1 MAQLRRLILVR
12 HGETV
17 DGSGE
22 RMIGAGDPALSEEG
36 RAQVRASGRA
46 LGGQVVECVV
56 TSTLRR
62 AWQAASALAPGQR
75 ILLER
80 DLREIDFGR
89 WEGKTLPEIEA
100 ADPAL
105 YKAWQEGAEG
115 FEYPGGELR
124 AEFRNRVERGVERI
138 EAAQVS
144 SALVVTHKGVIRTIA
159 ELLTGSPIDRSEPP
173 LGGVV
178 LLTRGTDGWYVG
190 QTSSDPPASDRIAVA
205 RSEP

>member
-17 DGSGE
+17 DGSAE

-36 RAQVRASGRA
+36 RAQIRASARS
-46 LGGQVVECVV
+46 LSGQVVERVV
-56 TSTLRR
+56 SSTLRR
-62 AWQAASALAPGQR
+62 AWQAARVMAPGQK
-75 ILLER
+75 IVLER

-105 YKAWQEGAEG
+105 YKTWQEGAEG

-124 AEFRNRVERGVERI
+124 AEFRGRVERALERLQ
-138 EAAQVS
+138 AAPIS
-144 SALVVTHKGVIRTIA
+144 SALLVTHKGVIRTVA
-159 ELLTGSPIDRSEPP
+159 EHLTGSPFDRSEPP

-178 LLTRGTDGWYVG
+178 LLTRGATGWYLG
-190 QTSSDPPASDRIAVA
+190 QTSSDPS
-205 RSEP
+205 